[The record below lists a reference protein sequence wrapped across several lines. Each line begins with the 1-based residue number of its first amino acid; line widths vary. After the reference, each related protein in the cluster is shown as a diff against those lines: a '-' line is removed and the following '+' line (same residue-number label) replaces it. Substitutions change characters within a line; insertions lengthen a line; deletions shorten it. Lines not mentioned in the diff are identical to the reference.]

1 MSGKRRLLTLKEKID
16 IVETYNK
23 EKLSVRDLSK
33 RFNIGKT
40 QAAGIV
46 KSGSELLSKWQSNVN
61 TGMKRSFLKPMGLNI
76 DKFCYDWFVKA
87 RNKGFPLSAEDDLP
101 LSTLSDIWKTF
112 EEIGIDCNDLDEF
125 INIDTNLI
133 LEDDNDLVSADYIPA
148 QTETANISDDSDE
161 EAVIIS
167 NQTNNV
173 THYQQAIRLVKDLQE
188 FSKNK
193 GDSSAMEMLSDLELH
208 FQDGM
213 FKTKTCQTTLFE
225 FFSVP

>member
-1 MSGKRRLLTLKEKID
+1 MSGKRGLLTLKEKID
-16 IVETYNK
+16 IMETYNR

-33 RFNIGKT
+33 RFNIEKT

-46 KSGSELLSKWQSNVN
+46 KSKSELLSKWQSNVN

-87 RNKGFPLSAEDDLP
+87 RNKGIPLS
-101 LSTLSDIWKTF
+101 
-112 EEIGIDCNDLDEF
+112 GIKCNDLDEF

-133 LEDDNDLVSADYIPA
+133 LEDDKDLVSADYIPA

-161 EAVIIS
+161 EAEIIN

-173 THYQQAIRLVKDLQE
+173 TNYQQAIRLVKDLQE

-193 GDSSAMEMLSDLELH
+193 GDSSTMEMLSDLELH
-208 FQDGM
+208 FQDG
-213 FKTKTCQTTLFE
+213 
-225 FFSVP
+225 

>member
-16 IVETYNK
+16 IVETYNR

-46 KSGSELLSKWQSNVN
+46 KSRSELLSKWQSNVN
-61 TGMKRSFLKPMGLNI
+61 TDMKRSFLKPMGLNI

-87 RNKGFPLSAEDDLP
+87 RNKGIPLSAQP
-101 LSTLSDIWKTF
+101 
-112 EEIGIDCNDLDEF
+112 
-125 INIDTNLI
+125 
-133 LEDDNDLVSADYIPA
+133 
-148 QTETANISDDSDE
+148 ETANISDDSDE
-161 EAVIIS
+161 EAEIIS

-173 THYQQAIRLVKDLQE
+173 TNYQQAIRLVKDLQE

-213 FKTKTCQTTLFE
+213 FKTKTRQTMLFE